1 MHRKSLDKNKGMLF
15 SWKYEKKIS
24 MWMKN
29 TYIPL
34 DIIWLNQQ
42 KKVVHIHNNATI
54 LSTIPIHSPVS
65 ANYIIELNAGTAKTA
80 SINIQSQFSFKSTS
94 EQQ

>member
-1 MHRKSLDKNKGMLF
+1 MHRKSLAKNKGMLF

-34 DIIWLNQQ
+34 DIIWLDKH

-54 LSTIPIHSPVS
+54 LNTTPIHSPVS
-65 ANYIIELNAGTAKTA
+65 ANYIIELNSGSAKTA
-80 SINIQSQFSFKSTS
+80 SINIQSQFLFNSIS
-94 EQQ
+94 EQK